1 MHSHAFPCIPVHS
14 QCFLSVFPVH
24 CLLYCQCIPIRTL
37 CNMKRPVHVVIMH
50 VKSKSKTSC
59 RLNYGSEIS
68 SMKFHEISISWNF
81 TKFQFRRLVFEM
93 NNEIS
98 SIMKCTINI
107 FKIKFHFWHNFM
119 LDLGKIRVRNLWNFI
134 TIEYSKGSP
143 NFGVHVLY
151 QFLHECQ
158 RNWWFCYYVCMQ

>member
-1 MHSHAFPCIPVHS
+1 MD
-14 QCFLSVFPVH
+14 L
-24 CLLYCQCIPIRTL
+24 
-37 CNMKRPVHVVIMH
+37 
-50 VKSKSKTSC
+50 
-59 RLNYGSEIS
+59 
-68 SMKFHEISISWNF
+68 KFHRWNF

-143 NFGVHVLY
+143 DFGVHSYCINSCTSAKEIDGFAIMCVYAVNLNSRKGKDLSLPLPSPPRPAPSWSKSLWY
-151 QFLHECQ
+151 LWNKNPGLAMLFGLVGLETAT
-158 RNWWFCYYVCMQ
+158 